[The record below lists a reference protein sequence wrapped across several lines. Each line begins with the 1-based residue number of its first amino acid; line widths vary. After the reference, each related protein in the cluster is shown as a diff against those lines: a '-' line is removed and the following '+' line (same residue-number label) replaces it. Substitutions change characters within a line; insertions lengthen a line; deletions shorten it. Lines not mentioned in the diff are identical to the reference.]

1 MGYCEI
7 NEKTFELCDRQL
19 LNKDFQW
26 AKELT
31 FNAQSIVSRIKELSY
46 PVFAEPPFSFK
57 NYDLT
62 SGANSNATANSKDA
76 QTAQFIDAQDQKS
89 IESMTRLAKMVEDA
103 KSIRMICE

>member
-1 MGYCEI
+1 MG
-7 NEKTFELCDRQL
+7 
-19 LNKDFQW
+19 

-62 SGANSNATANSKDA
+62 SGANSNSNSTANSKES

-103 KSIRMICE
+103 KSIRMICEMPPSWNPFF